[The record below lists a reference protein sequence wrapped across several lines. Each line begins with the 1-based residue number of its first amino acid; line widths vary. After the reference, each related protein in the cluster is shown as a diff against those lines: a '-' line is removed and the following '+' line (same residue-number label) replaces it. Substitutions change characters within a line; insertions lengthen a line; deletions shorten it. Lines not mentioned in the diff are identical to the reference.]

1 MAYLV
6 TVKLLLDEAS
16 EEAATA
22 LAQAAI
28 NCITSQELANAE
40 TLVDSTIED
49 VSAVNESLDDSIA
62 NETYSE
68 GDAFANWVLYSQS
81 EADSDSDDN
90 AGYWSNTY
98 GWTPEFDTLIAFFAL
113 CGLPESYKSSTYIRR
128 RGCFLVFV

>member
-98 GWTPEFDTLIAFFAL
+98 GWTSRDLATRF
-113 CGLPESYKSSTYIRR
+113 SSTSCDKPDSV
-128 RGCFLVFV
+128 GMDAMWMVEGG

>member
-6 TVKLLLDEAS
+6 TGKLLLDEAS

-28 NCITSQELANAE
+28 HCITSQELANAE

-98 GWTPEFDTLIAFFAL
+98 GWTSRDLATRF
-113 CGLPESYKSSTYIRR
+113 SSTSCDKPDSV
-128 RGCFLVFV
+128 GMDAMWMVEGG

>member
-28 NCITSQELANAE
+28 NCITSQELASSN

-49 VSAVNESLDDSIA
+49 VSAVNESLKDSIA
-62 NETYSE
+62 NETYSQ

-81 EADSDSDDN
+81 EADSDN
-90 AGYWSNTY
+90 GENTGYWSNTY
-98 GWTPEFDTLIAFFAL
+98 GWASKDLATRFT
-113 CGLPESYKSSTYIRR
+113 STYCEKPKTA
-128 RGCFLVFV
+128 GMDAMWMVET

>member
-98 GWTPEFDTLIAFFAL
+98 GWTSRDLATRFSSTSCDK
-113 CGLPESYKSSTYIRR
+113 PESV
-128 RGCFLVFV
+128 GMDAMWMVEGG

>member
-28 NCITSQELANAE
+28 NCITSQELARAG

-49 VSAVNESLDDSIA
+49 VSAVNESLNDSIA

-68 GDAFANWVLYSQS
+68 GEAFANWLLYSQS
-81 EADSDSDDN
+81 EADSDSGDN
-90 AGYWSNTY
+90 TGYWSNTY
-98 GWTPEFDTLIAFFAL
+98 GWTSRDLATRFP
-113 CGLPESYKSSTYIRR
+113 STRCETPNSVGNDATWMLEGR
-128 RGCFLVFV
+128 K